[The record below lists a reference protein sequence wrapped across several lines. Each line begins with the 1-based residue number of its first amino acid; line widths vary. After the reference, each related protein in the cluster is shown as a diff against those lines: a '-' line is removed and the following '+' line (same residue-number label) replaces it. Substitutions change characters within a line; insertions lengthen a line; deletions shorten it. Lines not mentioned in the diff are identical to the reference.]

1 MEALFNKRFFITG
14 LLAVFSV
21 FFLGYFTQAD
31 KVNPVFQML
40 LVMVAFFLVVP
51 ALYCKIVLKE
61 PLHNMG
67 WQGGNVFAGVFLS
80 LLSLSLGLVIMYG
93 LDRYTSFGS
102 AYLLPLS
109 IQTDFLW
116 FLLYEALMAPLMVL
130 FYEVFFRG
138 FIGLLWLRSLGVVS
152 IFLQA
157 GLFVLLL
164 FVAGDL
170 SANQVP
176 ALIFAPLAGLIAYYS
191 QSVWYSWGAT
201 WLFFFLID
209 VYLLISR

>member
-1 MEALFNKRFFITG
+1 MEILLSKRFFITG

-21 FFLGYFTQAD
+21 FFLGYFIQAD

-67 WQGGNVFAGVFLS
+67 WQSGNVFSGVFLS
-80 LLSLSLGLVIMYG
+80 LLALSLGLVIMYG

-102 AYLLPLS
+102 AYRLPQS

-116 FLLYEALMAPLMVL
+116 FLLYEALMAPLVVL

>member
-1 MEALFNKRFFITG
+1 MDTVLTKKFLITG

-21 FFLGYFTQAD
+21 FFLGYFIQAD

-67 WQGGNVFAGVFLS
+67 WQSGNVFSGVFLS
-80 LLSLSLGLVIMYG
+80 LLALSLGLVIMYG

-102 AYLLPLS
+102 AYRLPQS

-116 FLLYEALMAPLMVL
+116 FLLYEALMAPLVVL

>member
-1 MEALFNKRFFITG
+1 MDTVLTKKFLITG

-61 PLHNMG
+61 SLHDMG

-80 LLSLSLGLVIMYG
+80 LLSLSLGLVIIYG
-93 LDRYTSFGS
+93 LERYTAFGG
-102 AYLLPLS
+102 AYRLPLS
-109 IQTDFLW
+109 IQTDFAW

-138 FIGLLWLRSLGVVS
+138 FIGLLWLRSLGMVS
-152 IFLQA
+152 ILLQA
-157 GLFVLLL
+157 GLFALML
-164 FVAGDL
+164 FVAGEL
-170 SANQVP
+170 TANQVP
-176 ALIFAPLAGLIAYYS
+176 ALIFAPFAGLIAYYS
-191 QSVWYSWGAT
+191 RSVWYSWGAT

-209 VYLLISR
+209 VYFLISR